1 MNLDIKRLHQ
11 VHYQYPINY
20 RRQGKTTYCYD
31 SLLRASQ
38 TGEYK
43 QICYATNT
51 LRAAKYSLND
61 FMQFLDDLGEH
72 YLVDGQGTII
82 LNNTEIRFISKDD
95 ALKGGYKSYVEDYF
109 AE

>member
-1 MNLDIKRLHQ
+1 MLDIKRLHQ
-11 VHYQYPINY
+11 VHYQYPNTARGI
-20 RRQGKTTYCYD
+20 GKSVYCYD

-38 TGEYK
+38 TGTYK

-51 LRAAKYSLND
+51 LKAAKYSLND
-61 FMQFLDDLGEH
+61 FMQFLDDLDET
-72 YLVDGQGTII
+72 YLVNEKGII
-82 LNNTEIRFISKDD
+82 TLNNTEIRFISKDD